1 MALSL
6 RFSNFFRSSQRF
18 NSWKSHARNLTYT
31 KKISDFSIFE
41 TNTNPTRSKEKSGRG
56 ALGTWVVHP
65 PSAPWATWPVVFA
78 TQWWME
84 GAIRS
89 YELSFPI
96 IWKCQCGL
104 FFFFA
109 TKNYPKMAMVSV
121 KMPPIMVI
129 VLVFKV
135 NIPPK
140 VPADWDVTMSQVV
153 ILMVP
158 IPGTFAFGALVV
170 AVADG

>member
-1 MALSL
+1 
-6 RFSNFFRSSQRF
+6 
-18 NSWKSHARNLTYT
+18 
-31 KKISDFSIFE
+31 
-41 TNTNPTRSKEKSGRG
+41 
-56 ALGTWVVHP
+56 
-65 PSAPWATWPVVFA
+65 
-78 TQWWME
+78 
-84 GAIRS
+84 
-89 YELSFPI
+89 
-96 IWKCQCGL
+96 
-104 FFFFA
+104 
-109 TKNYPKMAMVSV
+109 MVSV